1 MITAKIVIVSIL
13 LFIIIYLSV
22 RLLVFQGVQKDI
34 NLIFYVRIKYIDAAC
49 QGKIT
54 HAQCNQILDYLEY
67 ENLQKPYWEILLSPL
82 IWSKKSRFKK
92 DMYGVLMG
100 HYDNLQSL

>member
-1 MITAKIVIVSIL
+1 MTTAKIVIVSIL
-13 LFIIIYLSV
+13 VFIMIYLLV
-22 RLLVFQGVQKDI
+22 RLLVFQRVQEDI
-34 NLIFYVRIKYIDAAC
+34 NLIFYVRVEYVNAAC
-49 QGKIT
+49 EGKIT
-54 HAQCNQILDYLEY
+54 YTQCDQILAYLEY

-92 DMYGVLMG
+92 DMYDVLMG